1 MVFVG
6 PLFPQNISALTTSND
21 ITYVAAG
28 NYIYIVDRNIIVAV
42 IELKKEA
49 LTSLAVFSDTLVA
62 CGESSIYLFDLKTN
76 SKINFFYSMY

>member
-1 MVFVG
+1 MKEK
-6 PLFPQNISALTTSND
+6 ND
-21 ITYVAAG
+21 ELSTLINLQKKEIQG
-28 NYIYIVDRNIIVAV
+28 NNKFI